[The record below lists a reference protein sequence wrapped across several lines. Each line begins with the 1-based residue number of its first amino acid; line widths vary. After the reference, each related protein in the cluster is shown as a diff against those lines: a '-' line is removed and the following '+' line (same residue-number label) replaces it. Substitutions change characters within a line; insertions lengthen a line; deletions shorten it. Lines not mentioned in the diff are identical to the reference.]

1 MNEISQA
8 NQISQKQL
16 LNQLKENI
24 EEINNL
30 KEKIESLEQKIVS
43 LNNKIFDLKI
53 KNKILNEID
62 AKNKGILEDKK
73 LCENKIE
80 QLKSEILNVSRKEKS
95 EKRLIETELQ
105 NEVLFYRG
113 LHESGL
119 GKVHAAERIINLN
132 NFQNDYIQHLEKEI
146 QKLRN
151 NNDETISKLK
161 LEHDIHFY
169 NLKQKM
175 AKYVKDIHH
184 TAAAKYKDN
193 LEYSSKLN
201 ILYKN
206 QMLNELEKESLLIK
220 ELVIS
225 QEKYEKLNFVLNQDL
240 KFQKEIQKELVSKNI
255 KYLNIIKSIQM
266 KYPNDVIINEDIL
279 KEKPSL
285 SEKKKEKIKK
295 FRLKYWS
302 KDESEN
308 IKEKQEQIT
317 KNIIKNNLYRE
328 CKTNKNYPYD
338 KINKKY
344 FDEYISLRKL
354 NEELYKENT
363 FIKEQLTTL
372 KEKQKMIYNK
382 FNGILNL
389 YKDALKLLS
398 QDEDLKLNNISLTQE
413 TIEKG
418 NYDNFTPWQ
427 KYMIVM
433 LLIKN
438 LLPLIE
444 TSIDDNDDLN
454 KIYNSLP
461 NLRTKTN
468 SNIFNSESN
477 ILSKLSTL
485 NFRSVFDKKID
496 ICDSNIIDYT
506 HSSKD
511 KMKSKTLKSFNS
523 ETNINCLN
531 NKKIQNFIKN
541 NSFRENK
548 GMKVFKAIKGKFR
561 PIRFIHIENNFNFNF
576 NKNKKDKEGSFMK
589 NYFFD

>member
-1 MNEISQA
+1 MNEISQE

-95 EKRLIETELQ
+95 EKRLIESELQ

-206 QMLNELEKESLLIK
+206 QMLNELEREALLIK
-220 ELVIS
+220 ELIIS
-225 QEKYEKLNFVLNQDL
+225 KEKYEKQIFILNQDL
-240 KFQKEIQKELVSKNI
+240 IFQKEVHKDLQEKNI
-255 KYLNIIKSIQM
+255 KYM
-266 KYPNDVIINEDIL
+266 
-279 KEKPSL
+279 
-285 SEKKKEKIKK
+285 
-295 FRLKYWS
+295 
-302 KDESEN
+302 
-308 IKEKQEQIT
+308 
-317 KNIIKNNLYRE
+317 NIIKNINKKYPNTLNLNNDIFSNKTTPLSKKKKKKFKTINTIKINEENENIKDIQEKIVKNIINNNIYRE
-328 CKTNKNYPYD
+328 CITNKNYNND
-338 KINKKY
+338 KKNHKNY
-344 FDEYISLRKL
+344 FDEYISLNKL
-354 NEELYKENT
+354 YEELYKENKD
-363 FIKEQLTTL
+363 IKEQLITL
-372 KEKQKMIYNK
+372 KDKQKMIYNK

-389 YKDALKLLS
+389 YNDALKLIINE
-398 QDEDLKLNNISLTQE
+398 EDLKINNISLNKE
-413 TIEKG
+413 IIEQG
-418 NYDNFTPWQ
+418 NYEKLTPWQ
-427 KYMIVM
+427 KYIIVM
-433 LLIKN
+433 LLIKH
-438 LLPLIE
+438 LLPLIK
-444 TSIDDNDDLN
+444 TSIDDKDELN
-454 KIYNSLP
+454 TINNYN
-461 NLRTKTN
+461 
-468 SNIFNSESN
+468 FNY
-477 ILSKLSTL
+477 
-485 NFRSVFDKKID
+485 RSIFDKRID
-496 ICDSNIIDYT
+496 ICDSNFFDFSNRKLRNNLSI
-506 HSSKD
+506 
-511 KMKSKTLKSFNS
+511 KSFNS
-523 ETNINCLN
+523 DTDINS
-531 NKKIQNFIKN
+531 KKINTMFKN
-541 NSFRENK
+541 KLFNRNK
-548 GMKVFKAIKGKFR
+548 RLKIFKAIKGKYK
-561 PIRFIHIENNFNFNF
+561 PIRFIHIENKFNFNIKSEKDISLT
-576 NKNKKDKEGSFMK
+576 KN
-589 NYFFD
+589 NFFE

>member
-1 MNEISQA
+1 
-8 NQISQKQL
+8 
-16 LNQLKENI
+16 
-24 EEINNL
+24 
-30 KEKIESLEQKIVS
+30 
-43 LNNKIFDLKI
+43 
-53 KNKILNEID
+53 
-62 AKNKGILEDKK
+62 
-73 LCENKIE
+73 
-80 QLKSEILNVSRKEKS
+80 
-95 EKRLIETELQ
+95 
-105 NEVLFYRG
+105 
-113 LHESGL
+113 
-119 GKVHAAERIINLN
+119 
-132 NFQNDYIQHLEKEI
+132 
-146 QKLRN
+146 
-151 NNDETISKLK
+151 
-161 LEHDIHFY
+161 
-169 NLKQKM
+169 
-175 AKYVKDIHH
+175 
-184 TAAAKYKDN
+184 
-193 LEYSSKLN
+193 
-201 ILYKN
+201 
-206 QMLNELEKESLLIK
+206 
-220 ELVIS
+220 
-225 QEKYEKLNFVLNQDL
+225 
-240 KFQKEIQKELVSKNI
+240 
-255 KYLNIIKSIQM
+255 
-266 KYPNDVIINEDIL
+266 
-279 KEKPSL
+279 
-285 SEKKKEKIKK
+285 
-295 FRLKYWS
+295 
-302 KDESEN
+302 
-308 IKEKQEQIT
+308 
-317 KNIIKNNLYRE
+317 
-328 CKTNKNYPYD
+328 
-338 KINKKY
+338 
-344 FDEYISLRKL
+344 
-354 NEELYKENT
+354 
-363 FIKEQLTTL
+363 
-372 KEKQKMIYNK
+372 MIYNK

-541 NSFRENK
+541 NSFSENK

>member
-1 MNEISQA
+1 MNEIS
-8 NQISQKQL
+8 NENPMSQKHL
-16 LNQLKENI
+16 LSQLKDNI
-24 EEINNL
+24 EEINTL
-30 KEKIESLEQKIVS
+30 KEKIESLEQKISS

-53 KNKILNEID
+53 HNKILTENV
-62 AKNKGILEDKK
+62 AKNKGILADKK

-80 QLKSEILNVSRKEKS
+80 ELKSEILNVARKEKS
-95 EKRLIETELQ
+95 EKRLMETELQ

-119 GKVHAAERIINLN
+119 GNVHAAERIINLN
-132 NFQNDYIQHLEKEI
+132 NFQNDYIQHLENEI

-161 LEHDIHFY
+161 LEHDIHF
-169 NLKQKM
+169 NSLKQKM
-175 AKYVKDIHH
+175 TKYIKNVQH
-184 TAAAKYKDN
+184 TAAATYKDN
-193 LEYSSKLN
+193 LEYSSRLN

-206 QMLNELEKESLLIK
+206 EMLNELEKESLLIK

-225 QEKYEKLNFVLNQDL
+225 QEKYEKLNFVLNQEL

-255 KYLNIIKSIQM
+255 KYLNIIKSIQR
-266 KYPNDVIINEDIL
+266 KYPNDVIINNEVP

-285 SEKKKEKIKK
+285 SEKKKERNKK
-295 FRLKYWS
+295 LRLKYLS
-302 KDESEN
+302 KAETEN
-308 IKEKQEQIT
+308 IKEKQEAIT

-328 CKTNKNYPYD
+328 CITNKNYPYD

-354 NEELYKENT
+354 NEELYKENI

-372 KEKQKMIYNK
+372 KDKQKMIYNK

-389 YKDALKLLS
+389 YKDALKLLL
-398 QDEDLKLNNISLTQE
+398 QDDDLKLNNISITQE
-413 TIEKG
+413 AIAQG

-427 KYMIVM
+427 KYIIVM

-444 TSIDDNDDLN
+444 TSIDDNDDLT

-461 NLRTKTN
+461 NLRSKTN
-468 SNIFNSESN
+468 TNIFNSDNN
-477 ILSKLSTL
+477 ILSKLSNL

-506 HSSKD
+506 HASKNQ
-511 KMKSKTLKSFNS
+511 MNNKTLKSFNS
-523 ETNINCLN
+523 ETNINCIN
-531 NKKIQNFIKN
+531 NKRIQNIFKN
-541 NSFRENK
+541 NSFSGNK
-548 GMKVFKAIKGKFR
+548 SYKVFKAIKGKYR
-561 PIRFIHIENNFNFNF
+561 PIRFIHIENKFNFNI
-576 NKNKKDKEGSFMK
+576 NKNEKDKDGSFMK
-589 NYFFD
+589 NNFFD